1 MANTVVTS
9 ACSEHKAQGILVEK
23 QPFSGILKV
32 TCFKDMLFGL
42 CFGENNIVLL
52 TPTVNNTALHVTYIT
67 KRLQSAGSPA
77 VDHNGFVSSPPL
89 YHQHLLNDCHDGRR
103 RGAQTLRSPAGHLEL
118 SHFVLLARLQ
128 EDM

>member
-9 ACSEHKAQGILVEK
+9 ACSEHKAQGMILVEK

-52 TPTVNNTALHVTYIT
+52 TPTLINN
-67 KRLQSAGSPA
+67 
-77 VDHNGFVSSPPL
+77 NPPG
-89 YHQHLLNDCHDGRR
+89 Y
-103 RGAQTLRSPAGHLEL
+103 
-118 SHFVLLARLQ
+118 
-128 EDM
+128 M